1 MVLLLFV
8 CQCLNAKCKQT
19 GTKLLGGLIF
29 SICNDEVSIYLSG
42 CPYTLVYV
50 HILKWV
56 SIKSRLTVCQTRLWQ
71 ESRTSMLFI
80 MLEFLPTFCKQTPTE
95 SPRVSTWEGLDF
107 TLMAG

>member
-29 SICNDEVSIYLSG
+29 SICDDEVSIYLSG
-42 CPYTLVYV
+42 CPYTLVCV

-56 SIKSRLTVCQTRLWQ
+56 SIKSGLTVCQT
-71 ESRTSMLFI
+71 SHFAV
-80 MLEFLPTFCKQTPTE
+80 PVNKA
-95 SPRVSTWEGLDF
+95 
-107 TLMAG
+107 MAGKPYFDAIYHAWIVANILQADPYKIT